1 MSGIKGGAATEVT
14 RRRPGDRPEDP
25 NLELTEI
32 SIEPATDQA
41 ADEFSV
47 EWQIVLEPEAAR

>member
-25 NLELTEI
+25 QLEPAEV
-32 SIEPATDQA
+32 SIVSATDQA

-47 EWQIVLEPEAAR
+47 EWQIVLEPEAVR